1 MPLVRSNNQ
10 QLTTNNQFALK
21 LNQAMILL
29 RACIALGLCISF
41 TSAATRPKRNPTDKT
56 PSASVRQW
64 MRSMSLRDKAAQ
76 LIIMP
81 IYGEP
86 ANTRS
91 AEFRKYQ
98 HFIRDLHVGG
108 VIVTG
113 HSLNGGIRN
122 AEPYAMAA
130 LINHL
135 QKMARTPLFVSA
147 DFERGAS
154 MRVNSTTA
162 WPYSMAFA
170 AAKDLTAVGQEGAD
184 TARDARAMG
193 VNWIFAPVADVN
205 NNPDNPIINIRS
217 FGENAA
223 EVSSFVQAYIIGAHS
238 DRKNPVLV
246 TAKHFPGHGDTTED
260 SHMALPR
267 LNADRDRIEA
277 VELAPFRTAIA
288 AGVDAV
294 MTAHLNV
301 PALEPDNIPATVS
314 SKILTGV
321 LRGELGFHGLVI
333 TDAMDMQGL
342 AAMLDTAEASVRAIE
357 AGADVLLMPKRA
369 EDAIRGL
376 VAAVQTGRISRKRL
390 DDSVGRVLT
399 AKIRLGL
406 TRKKLVNLEDIAD
419 VVDSPEA
426 EEQAQSVAD
435 HAVTLVKDTKD
446 SFPIRHAANTCVIA
460 MTEGRRSQQGIRLVD
475 EIKKRA
481 PGIVTTVVDPSMTKG
496 DLDQVIEKSSS
507 CGQIIAA
514 AFVSVSAYR
523 GNVAL
528 AGGYPDFLNAL
539 IGGKAPVLLAA
550 LGNPYLI
557 RNFPNVAAYLTTY
570 SPTPTSE
577 TALAKA
583 LFGEIAITGQLPVSI
598 PGIAKYGDGIQ
609 VTVVT
614 TAVKGL

>member
-1 MPLVRSNNQ
+1 MS
-10 QLTTNNQFALK
+10 
-21 LNQAMILL
+21 LL
-29 RACIALGLCISF
+29 RALIALGLCIPLA
-41 TSAATRPKRNPTDKT
+41 SAATHAKDSKQTADKT
-56 PSASVRQW
+56 TPAAVRQL
-64 MRSMSLRDKAAQ
+64 MRSMTLRDKVAQ

-81 IYGEP
+81 IYGEH

-113 HSLNGGIRN
+113 HSLNGGVRN

-130 LINHL
+130 LINRL
-135 QKMARTPLFVSA
+135 QKMAKTPLFVSA

-170 AAKDLTAVGQEGAD
+170 AAKDLTAVSEEGAD

-217 FGENAA
+217 FGENPA
-223 EVSSFVQAYIIGAHS
+223 EVSSFVQAYINGAHS

-260 SHMALPR
+260 SHLALPR
-267 LNADRDRIEA
+267 LDADRNRIEA
-277 VELAPFRTAIA
+277 VELQPFRTAIA

-294 MTAHLNV
+294 MTAHLAV
-301 PALEPDNIPATVS
+301 PALEPENIPATVS
-314 SKILTGV
+314 TKILTSV
-321 LRGELGFHGLVI
+321 LRDELGFHGLVI

-342 AAMLDTAEASVRAIE
+342 AAMFDTAEASARAIE

-369 EDAIRGL
+369 EDAIRG
-376 VAAVQTGRISRKRL
+376 VTAAVQSGRISRKRL
-390 DDSVGRVLT
+390 DDSVARVLA
-399 AKIRLGL
+399 AKVRLGL
-406 TRKKLVNLEDIAD
+406 TRKRLVNLEDIAD
-419 VVDSPEA
+419 VVDSPESD
-426 EEQAQSVAD
+426 EHAQSVAD
-435 HAVTLVKDTKD
+435 HAVTLVTDTKD
-446 SFPIRHAANTCVIA
+446 SLPVRHSENTCLIA
-460 MTEGRRSQQGIRLVD
+460 MTEGRRSQQGIRLID
-475 EIKKRA
+475 EVKKRA
-481 PGIVTTVVDPSMTKG
+481 PSITTTVLDPSMTKS
-496 DLDQVIEKSSS
+496 DLDQVSEKASS

-514 AFVSVSAYR
+514 AFVSVNAYR

-528 AGGYPDFLNAL
+528 PGGYSDFLNAL
-539 IGGKAPVLLAA
+539 IAGKVPVVLAA
-550 LGNPYLI
+550 LGNPYLV
-557 RNFPNVAAYLTTY
+557 RTFPNVAAYLTTY

-583 LFGEIAITGQLPVSI
+583 LFGEIAITGHLPVTI
-598 PGIAKYGDGIQ
+598 PGVAKYGDGIQ
-609 VTVVT
+609 VPMSPV
-614 TAVKGL
+614 VKGL

>member
-1 MPLVRSNNQ
+1 MVRAEECFRGKVK
-10 QLTTNNQFALK
+10 TMT
-21 LNQAMILL
+21 L
-29 RACIALGLCISF
+29 RAWIALWLCIPLA
-41 TSAATRPKRNPTDKT
+41 SAATRPKDSKKTSDKST
-56 PSASVRQW
+56 PAAVRQSL
-64 MRSMSLRDKAAQ
+64 RSMSLRDKVAQ

-98 HFIRDLHVGG
+98 HFVRDLHVGG

-113 HSLNGGIRN
+113 HSLNSGIRN

-130 LINHL
+130 LLNRL
-135 QKMARTPLFVSA
+135 QKLAKTPLFVAA

-162 WPYSMAFA
+162 WPYAMAFA
-170 AAKDLTAVGQEGAD
+170 AAQDLTGVTQEGAD

-193 VNWIFAPVADVN
+193 VNWLFAPVADVN

-217 FGENAA
+217 FGENPAQ
-223 EVSSFVQAYIIGAHS
+223 VSSFVEAYITGAHS
-238 DRKNPVLV
+238 DKKNPVLV

-260 SHMALPR
+260 SHMALAR
-267 LNADRDRIEA
+267 LDADRDRIEA
-277 VELAPFRTAIA
+277 VELAPFRAAIS

-294 MTAHLNV
+294 MTGHLAV

-321 LRGELGFHGLVI
+321 LRDELAFHGLVV

-342 AAMLDTAEASVRAIE
+342 AALFDTGEASVRAIQ

-369 EDAIRGL
+369 EDAIRGV
-376 VAAVQTGRISRKRL
+376 VAAVESGRISRRRI
-390 DDSVGRVLT
+390 DDSVARVLG
-399 AKIRLGL
+399 AKARLGL

-419 VVDSPEA
+419 VVDSPESDERA
-426 EEQAQSVAD
+426 QAVAD
-435 HAVTLVKDTKD
+435 HAVTLVKDSKD
-446 SFPIRHAANTCVIA
+446 SLPVRHPENTCLIVL
-460 MTEGRRSQQGIRLVD
+460 TEGRRSQQGIRLIEEV
-475 EIKKRA
+475 KKRA
-481 PGIVTTVVDPSMTKG
+481 PSVTATVLDPAMTKT
-496 DLDQVIEKSSS
+496 DLDQVSEKASS
-507 CGQIIAA
+507 CGQMIVAA
-514 AFVSVSAYR
+514 YVSVNAYH

-528 AGGYPDFLNAL
+528 AGGYPDFLNGL
-539 IGGKAPVLLAA
+539 IAGKAPVLLAA
-550 LGNPYLI
+550 LGNPYLA
-557 RNFPNVAAYLTTY
+557 RSFPNVAAYVTTY

-583 LFGEIAITGQLPVSI
+583 LFGEIAITGHLPVTIS
-598 PGIAKYGDGIQ
+598 GVAKYGDGIQ
-609 VTVVT
+609 VPIANPVVR
-614 TAVKGL
+614 GF

>member
-1 MPLVRSNNQ
+1 M
-10 QLTTNNQFALK
+10 
-21 LNQAMILL
+21 L
-29 RACIALGLCISF
+29 RAWIALGLCIPMAN
-41 TSAATRPKRNPTDKT
+41 AATRPAPHPPVASHQKDPKRTADKT
-56 PSASVRQW
+56 PSASVRQLT
-64 MRSMSLRDKAAQ
+64 RSMTLRDKVAQ

-81 IYGEP
+81 IYGEH

-98 HFIRDLHVGG
+98 HYIRDLHVGG

-113 HSLNGGIRN
+113 HSLNGGVRN

-130 LINHL
+130 LLNRL
-135 QKMARTPLFVSA
+135 QRMARTPLFVAA

-170 AAKDLTAVGQEGAD
+170 AAHDLTAVGQEGAD

-193 VNWIFAPVADVN
+193 VNWLFAPVADVN

-217 FGENAA
+217 FGENPA
-223 EVSSFVQAYIIGAHS
+223 EVSSFVQAYIAGAHS

-260 SHMALPR
+260 SHLALAR
-267 LNADRDRIEA
+267 LEADHDRIEA
-277 VELAPFRTAIA
+277 VELQPFRTAIA
-288 AGVDAV
+288 SGVDAI
-294 MTAHLNV
+294 MTAHLAV

-314 SKILTGV
+314 SRILTGV
-321 LRGELGFHGLVI
+321 LRDELGFRGLVI

-342 AAMLDTAEASVRAIE
+342 SAMFDTAEASVRAIQ

-376 VAAVQTGRISRKRL
+376 VAAVESGRISKKRI
-390 DDSVGRVLT
+390 DDSVNRVLA
-399 AKIRLGL
+399 AKLRLGL
-406 TRKKLVNLEDIAD
+406 TRKKLVDLEVIAD
-419 VVDSPEA
+419 VVDSPESD
-426 EEQAQSVAD
+426 ERAQSVAD
-435 HAVTLVKDTKD
+435 HAVTLVKDTRD
-446 SFPIRHAANTCVIA
+446 SLPIRHSENTCLIA
-460 MTEGRRSQQGIRLVD
+460 MTEGRRSQQGLRLID
-475 EIKKRA
+475 EVKKRA
-481 PGIVTTVVDPSMTKG
+481 PGVTTTVLDPTMTKA
-496 DLDQVIEKSSS
+496 DLDQVADKAAN
-507 CGQIIAA
+507 CGQIVAA
-514 AFVSVSAYR
+514 AFVSVNAYR

-539 IGGKAPVLLAA
+539 IAGKVPVLLAA
-550 LGNPYLI
+550 LGNPYLV

-583 LFGEIAITGQLPVSI
+583 LFGEIAITGHLPVTI
-598 PGIAKYGDGIQ
+598 TGVAKYGDGIQ
-609 VTVVT
+609 VPMASPT
-614 TAVKGL
+614 VKGL

>member
-1 MPLVRSNNQ
+1 MPV
-10 QLTTNNQFALK
+10 
-21 LNQAMILL
+21 L
-29 RACIALGLCISF
+29 RAWIALGLCIPLA
-41 TSAATRPKRNPTDKT
+41 SAATHAKPATDK
-56 PSASVRQW
+56 SAPAAVRQW
-64 MRSMSLRDKAAQ
+64 TRSMTLRDKVAQ

-81 IYGEP
+81 IYGEH

-98 HFIRDLHVGG
+98 HLIRDLHVGG

-113 HSLNGGIRN
+113 HSLNGGVRN

-130 LINHL
+130 LLNRL
-135 QKMARTPLFVSA
+135 QKMARTPLFVGA

-170 AAKDLTAVGQEGAD
+170 AAKDLTAVSEEGAD

-193 VNWIFAPVADVN
+193 VNWLFAPVADVN

-217 FGENAA
+217 FGENPA
-223 EVSSFVQAYIIGAHS
+223 EVSSFVQAYINGAHS

-246 TAKHFPGHGDTTED
+246 TAKHFPGHGDTIED
-260 SHMALPR
+260 SHMMLAR
-267 LNADRDRIEA
+267 LDADRDRIEA
-277 VELAPFRTAIA
+277 VELQPFRAAIA

-294 MTAHLNV
+294 MTAHLAV
-301 PALEPDNIPATVS
+301 PALEPENIPATVS

-321 LRGELGFHGLVI
+321 LRDELGFHGLVV

-342 AAMLDTAEASVRAIE
+342 AAMFDTAEASVRAIQ

-369 EDAIRGL
+369 EDAIRGV
-376 VAAVQTGRISRKRL
+376 VAAVQNGRISRKRI
-390 DDSVGRVLT
+390 DESVNRVLA
-399 AKIRLGL
+399 AKVRLGL

-419 VVDSPEA
+419 VVESPESD
-426 EEQAQSVAD
+426 ERAQSVAD
-435 HAVTLVKDTKD
+435 HAVTLVNDTKD
-446 SFPIRHAANTCVIA
+446 SLPVRHPESTCLIA
-460 MTEGRRSQQGIRLVD
+460 MTEGRRSQQGIRLID
-475 EIKKRA
+475 EVKKRA
-481 PGIVTTVVDPSMTKG
+481 PSITATVLDPAMTKA
-496 DLDQVIEKSSS
+496 DLDQVSEKASS

-539 IGGKAPVLLAA
+539 IAGKVPVLLAA
-550 LGNPYLI
+550 LGNPYLV
-557 RNFPNVAAYLTTY
+557 RSFPNVAAYLTTY

-583 LFGEIAITGQLPVSI
+583 LLGEIAITGHLPVTI
-598 PGIAKYGDGIQ
+598 PGVAKYGDGIQ
-609 VTVVT
+609 VPMSPV
-614 TAVKGL
+614 VKGL

>member
-1 MPLVRSNNQ
+1 ML
-10 QLTTNNQFALK
+10 
-21 LNQAMILL
+21 LL
-29 RACIALGLCISF
+29 RACIALGLCIPLA
-41 TSAATRPKRNPTDKT
+41 SAATRPKNSKQTTDKT
-56 PSASVRQW
+56 TPASVRQW
-64 MRSMSLRDKAAQ
+64 MRSMSLRDKVAQ

-81 IYGEP
+81 IYGEH

-98 HFIRDLHVGG
+98 HLIRDLHVGG

-113 HSLNGGIRN
+113 HSLNGGVRN

-130 LINHL
+130 LINRL

-170 AAKDLTAVGQEGAD
+170 AAKDLTAVSEEGAD

-217 FGENAA
+217 FGENPA
-223 EVSSFVQAYIIGAHS
+223 EVSSFVQSYIAGAHS

-260 SHMALPR
+260 SHMSLPR
-267 LNADRDRIEA
+267 LDADRDRIEA
-277 VELAPFRTAIA
+277 VELQPFRAAIA

-294 MTAHLNV
+294 MTAHLAV

-321 LRGELGFHGLVI
+321 LRDELGFHGLVV

-342 AAMLDTAEASVRAIE
+342 AAMFDTAEASARAIE

-369 EDAIRGL
+369 EDAIRGV
-376 VAAVQTGRISRKRL
+376 VAAVTTGRISRKRL
-390 DDSVGRVLT
+390 DDSVARVLT
-399 AKIRLGL
+399 AKVRLGL

-419 VVDSPEA
+419 VVDSPESD
-426 EEQAQSVAD
+426 ERAQSVAD
-435 HAVTLVKDTKD
+435 HAVTLVTDTKD
-446 SFPIRHAANTCVIA
+446 SLPIRHPANTCLIA
-460 MTEGRRSQQGIRLVD
+460 LTEGRRSQQGIRLID
-475 EIKKRA
+475 EVKKRA
-481 PGIVTTVVDPSMTKG
+481 PGITTTVLDPAMTKA
-496 DLDQVIEKSSS
+496 DLDQVAEKSSS

-514 AFVSVSAYR
+514 AYASVNAYR

-539 IGGKAPVLLAA
+539 IAGKVPVLLAA
-550 LGNPYLI
+550 LGNPYLL
-557 RNFPNVAAYLTTY
+557 RSFPNVAAYVTTY

-583 LFGEIAITGQLPVSI
+583 LFGEIAITGHLPVTIS
-598 PGIAKYGDGIQ
+598 GVAKYGDGIQ
-609 VTVVT
+609 VPAASTV
-614 TAVKGL
+614 VKGL

>member
-1 MPLVRSNNQ
+1 M
-10 QLTTNNQFALK
+10 T
-21 LNQAMILL
+21 LL
-29 RACIALGLCISF
+29 RACIALGLCIPLA
-41 TSAATRPKRNPTDKT
+41 SAATRPKNSKTVDKT
-56 PSASVRQW
+56 NPASVRQW
-64 MRSMSLRDKAAQ
+64 VRSMSLRDKVAQ

-91 AEFRKYQ
+91 TEFRKYQ

-113 HSLNGGIRN
+113 HSLNGGVRN

-130 LINHL
+130 LINRL
-135 QKMARTPLFVSA
+135 QKMARTPLFVTA

-170 AAKDLTAVGQEGAD
+170 AAKDLTAVSQEGAD

-193 VNWIFAPVADVN
+193 VNWLFAPVADVN

-217 FGENAA
+217 FGENPA
-223 EVSSFVQAYIIGAHS
+223 EVSSFVQAYITGAHS

-260 SHMALPR
+260 SHLALAR
-267 LNADRDRIEA
+267 LDADHDRIEA
-277 VELAPFRTAIA
+277 VELQPFRTAIA

-294 MTAHLNV
+294 MTAHLAV
-301 PALEPDNIPATVS
+301 PALEPENIPATVS

-321 LRGELGFHGLVI
+321 LRDELGFHGLVV

-342 AAMLDTAEASVRAIE
+342 AAMFDTAEASVRAIQ

-369 EDAIRGL
+369 EDAIRG
-376 VAAVQTGRISRKRL
+376 VTAAVESGRISRKRL
-390 DDSVGRVLT
+390 DESVTRVLA
-399 AKIRLGL
+399 AKVRLGL

-419 VVDSPEA
+419 VVDSPES
-426 EEQAQSVAD
+426 EERAQSVAD

-446 SFPIRHAANTCVIA
+446 SLPVRHPENTCLIA
-460 MTEGRRSQQGIRLVD
+460 LTEGRRSQQGIRLID
-475 EIKKRA
+475 EVKKRA
-481 PGIVTTVVDPSMTKG
+481 PSITTTVLDPAMTKA
-496 DLDQVIEKSSS
+496 DLDQVAEKASS

-514 AFVSVSAYR
+514 AFVSVNAYR

-528 AGGYPDFLNAL
+528 AGGYPDFLNGL
-539 IGGKAPVLLAA
+539 IAGKAPVLLAA
-550 LGNPYLI
+550 LGNPYLV
-557 RNFPNVAAYLTTY
+557 RSFPNVAAYMTTF

-583 LFGEIAITGQLPVSI
+583 LFGEIAITGHLPVSI
-598 PGIAKYGDGIQ
+598 SGVAKYGDGIQ
-609 VTVVT
+609 VPIA
-614 TAVKGL
+614 TAVVKGL

>member
-1 MPLVRSNNQ
+1 MS
-10 QLTTNNQFALK
+10 
-21 LNQAMILL
+21 LL
-29 RACIALGLCISF
+29 RALIALGLCIPLA
-41 TSAATRPKRNPTDKT
+41 SAATHAKDSKQTADKT
-56 PSASVRQW
+56 TPAAVRQL
-64 MRSMSLRDKAAQ
+64 MRSMTLRDKVAQ

-81 IYGEP
+81 IYGEH

-113 HSLNGGIRN
+113 HSLNGGVRN

-130 LINHL
+130 LINRL
-135 QKMARTPLFVSA
+135 QKMAKTPLFVSA

-170 AAKDLTAVGQEGAD
+170 AAKDLTAVSEEGAD

-217 FGENAA
+217 FGENPA
-223 EVSSFVQAYIIGAHS
+223 EVSSFVQAYINGAHS

-260 SHMALPR
+260 SHLALPR
-267 LNADRDRIEA
+267 LDADRNRIEA
-277 VELAPFRTAIA
+277 VELQPFRTAIA

-294 MTAHLNV
+294 MTAHLAV
-301 PALEPDNIPATVS
+301 PALEPENIPATVS
-314 SKILTGV
+314 TKILTGV
-321 LRGELGFHGLVI
+321 LRDELGFHGLVI

-342 AAMLDTAEASVRAIE
+342 AAMFDTAEASARAIE

-369 EDAIRGL
+369 EDAIRG
-376 VAAVQTGRISRKRL
+376 VTAAVQSGRISRKRL
-390 DDSVGRVLT
+390 DDSVARVLA
-399 AKIRLGL
+399 AKVRLGL
-406 TRKKLVNLEDIAD
+406 TRKRLVNLEDIAD
-419 VVDSPEA
+419 VVDSPESD
-426 EEQAQSVAD
+426 EHAQSVAD
-435 HAVTLVKDTKD
+435 HAVTLVTDTKD
-446 SFPIRHAANTCVIA
+446 SLPVRHSENTCLIA
-460 MTEGRRSQQGIRLVD
+460 MTEGRRSQQGIRLID
-475 EIKKRA
+475 EVKKRA
-481 PGIVTTVVDPSMTKG
+481 PSITTTVLDPSMTKS
-496 DLDQVIEKSSS
+496 DLDQVSEKASS

-514 AFVSVSAYR
+514 AFVSVNAYR

-528 AGGYPDFLNAL
+528 PGGYSDFLNAL
-539 IGGKAPVLLAA
+539 IAGKVPVVLAA
-550 LGNPYLI
+550 LGNPYLV
-557 RNFPNVAAYLTTY
+557 RTFPNVAAYLTTY

-583 LFGEIAITGQLPVSI
+583 LFGEIAITGHLPVTI
-598 PGIAKYGDGIQ
+598 PGVAKYGDGIQ
-609 VTVVT
+609 VPMSPL
-614 TAVKGL
+614 VKGL